1 MHLTVSAKGYK
12 DGDFTMIMG
21 FPGTTTRYMT
31 TYEIDEMLDVANP
44 NANAAIDHQLISAV
58 GYQQGVATSRF
69 EQLADE
75 LVGVRSRLTRYLG
88 DLHGVNQTW
97 GVSAYQTIQ
106 NLASI
111 SELRRTR

>member
-1 MHLTVSAKGYK
+1 MLMKANELG
-12 DGDFTMIMG
+12 
-21 FPGTTTRYMT
+21 
-31 TYEIDEMLDVANP
+31 EQLLDVANP

-111 SELRRTR
+111 SELPGAPDDPRTPHEGMRARHRQIAG